1 MRFGRTVQTPVA
13 ETLGGRIGR
22 GLAWS
27 SVNSL
32 ILRMGSFVV
41 GIVLARLLA
50 PEQFGVFAV
59 ALTVQTVLM
68 TLADLGMSTDLIRSE
83 DPRAKAP
90 TVATLALSTGAFLAL
105 GTALSAQALADLLG
119 SPEAGPVIAVMSVSL
134 FLAGAGVV
142 PFAALQRSF
151 AQKKLFGIGA
161 ADFAVST
168 SVTIILILLG
178 WGVMALAVGRIV
190 AQVVVL
196 ILQFALSGE
205 KFRLGFNR
213 ELAPAILAFGIPVAG
228 ANMLSWALLN
238 VDSIVI
244 SRFAGAVALGFYY
257 LAFNV
262 SNWPM
267 SAIGQVVRSV
277 SVPAFAQLR
286 SRETGRSFSLVLGPV
301 WAVGLLA
308 GLMIAVLARP
318 LISILYGER
327 WAEAATVLAWLGL
340 FGALRTVF
348 DLAAS
353 FLLARG
359 ASRVTFIVQVVWI
372 AALVPATLIGVN
384 MAGIV
389 GVGVAHLAVALCVVC
404 PAYGIA
410 LARHGADLRAAAASV
425 WPPLAAAIP
434 AGAASVVILAVIP
447 HAVGGFLAA
456 GAVGTLI
463 YVLSLWRWFR
473 TRALRLREWASAPAP
488 SILPDMEIRPSVVEP
503 GKGMS

>member
-1 MRFGRTVQTPVA
+1 MA
-13 ETLGGRIGR
+13 ETSATLHGQIAR

-27 SVNSL
+27 TVNSL
-32 ILRMGSFVV
+32 VLRMGSFAV

-83 DPRAKAP
+83 SPKEKAP
-90 TVATLALSTGAFLAL
+90 TVATLALIAGVFLAL
-105 GTALSAQALADLLG
+105 GMALSAQKLANLLG

-142 PFAALQRSF
+142 PYAALQRSF
-151 AQKKLFGIGA
+151 AQKKLFGIA
-161 ADFAVST
+161 VADFLVGT
-168 SVTIILILLG
+168 SITIVLILLG
-178 WGVMALAVGRIV
+178 WGVMALAVGRLV
-190 AQVVVL
+190 AQCMVL
-196 ILQFALSGE
+196 VLQYVLSGE
-205 KFRLGFNR
+205 KIRLGFDR
-213 ELAPAILAFGIPVAG
+213 RRAPAILAFGVPVAG

-277 SVPAFAQLR
+277 SIPAFARLR
-286 SRETGRSFSLVLGPV
+286 SLGTDRSFSIALGPV
-301 WAVGLLA
+301 WAVALLA
-308 GLMIAVLARP
+308 GSMIAVLAAP
-318 LISILYGER
+318 LIDILYGAK
-327 WAEAATVLAWLGL
+327 WAEAATVLVWLGL

-359 ASRVTFIVQVVWI
+359 ASRVTFIVQVVWMI
-372 AALVPATLIGVN
+372 ALVPATLIGVN
-384 MAGIV
+384 AAGIV
-389 GVGVAHLAVALCVVC
+389 GVGIAHLAVAVLVVC
-404 PAYGIA
+404 PAYGVA
-410 LARHGADLRAAAASV
+410 LARNGADLRAALAAI
-425 WPPLAAAIP
+425 WPPILAAIP
-434 AGAASVVILAVIP
+434 AGVAATLLLMAIP
-447 HAVGGFLAA
+447 NPIAGFFAA
-456 GAVGTLI
+456 GLAGTLL
-463 YVLSLWRWFR
+463 YSLTLLRWVRKRVF
-473 TRALRLREWASAPAP
+473 RLREWASVPVA
-488 SILPDMEIRPSVVEP
+488 SIQPETGILQPVVVEP
-503 GKGMS
+503 GKGTS